1 MFHEPRFWESLAFVL
16 FFVIFGRT
24 IWRVIASKLD
34 ERANEVR
41 SHLDEATR
49 LRREA
54 EQMLEDANR
63 EREHALEEAQQLIKA
78 SKAEAASLKER
89 AARDANETVA
99 RHEKQ
104 ARERIEI
111 AEQAAL
117 REIRNEATRITMT
130 ATRDVITEKLKQDP
144 DLARL
149 LLDGG
154 LNELTQTLRRNAA

>member
-16 FFVIFGRT
+16 FFIIFGRVL
-24 IWRVIASKLD
+24 WRAITSKLD
-34 ERANEVR
+34 ERADNVR

-63 EREHALEEAQQLIKA
+63 EREHALQDAEQLIAA
-78 SKAEAASLKER
+78 SRAEAASLKER
-89 AARDANETVA
+89 AAREAQETVA

-111 AEQAAL
+111 AEQNAL
-117 REIRNEATRITMT
+117 LDIRNEATRVTMK
-130 ATRDVITEKLKQDP
+130 ATRDVITEKLAQDP
-144 DLARL
+144 ELARL

-154 LNELTQTLRRNAA
+154 LNDLSKNLRRQAA

>member
-16 FFVIFGRT
+16 FFVIFGRK
-24 IWRVIASKLD
+24 IWRVITSKLD
-34 ERANEVR
+34 ERANQVR
-41 SHLDEATR
+41 GHLDEATR

-63 EREHALEEAQQLIKA
+63 EREHALEEAQQLIAA
-78 SKAEAASLKER
+78 SKVEAASLKER
-89 AARDANETVA
+89 AAREANETVA

-111 AEQAAL
+111 AEQTAL
-117 REIRNEATRITMT
+117 RDIRGEATRITMA
-130 ATRDVITEKLKQDP
+130 ATRDVIAEKLKQDP

-154 LNELTQTLRRNAA
+154 LNDLSRALHRDAA